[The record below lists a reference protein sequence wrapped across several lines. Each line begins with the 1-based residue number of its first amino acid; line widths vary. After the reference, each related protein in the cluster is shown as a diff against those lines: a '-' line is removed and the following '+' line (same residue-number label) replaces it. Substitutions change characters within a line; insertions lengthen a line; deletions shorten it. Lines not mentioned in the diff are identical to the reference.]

1 MTAIPEALV
10 ATVVREVSQKMKSP
24 EYAQTAVGAFVQRH
38 PDVGR
43 WVAAQAADVG
53 GAAGV
58 ATVIFH
64 AELLNECYRRHAGKN
79 PSTVRFTT
87 LDVAAKGD
95 PLKSLGTKQPALHD
109 YLAANVEGAKPT
121 KVLATIALALH
132 ALAAPAAPKKPP
144 A

>member
-1 MTAIPEALV
+1 MSAIPESLV
-10 ATVVREVSQKMKSP
+10 ATVVQEVSQKMRAP
-24 EYAQTAVGAFVQRH
+24 EYAQAAVGAFVQRH

-43 WVAAQAADVG
+43 WVAAQASDVG
-53 GAAGV
+53 GPAGV

-64 AELLNECYRRHAGKN
+64 AELLNECYRRHAGKH

-87 LDVAAKGD
+87 LDAAAKRGD
-95 PLKSLGTKQPALHD
+95 PLESLRTKQPALHD

-132 ALAAPAAPKKPP
+132 ALAAPPAAKP